1 LHRNQYLHQGDGWVH
16 RCLAK
21 INKKD
26 IEIMEKR
33 WTIRP
38 QGSNWGEFGEDDQ
51 CGRMNLITPQIRL
64 QAFQEVITG
73 DVFCLSLPLDKPGGQ
88 VLNAHRCA
96 PIFKPVTNAQGHKIF
111 NFALNELDQ
120 RLTDVS
126 SDEAVLLYSQYS
138 TQWDSFSHKGSWFDV
153 DGEGQAKKVFYNG
166 WSIVD
171 KEGHGEQGELGA
183 KALSIA
189 KMAEKGVQ
197 GRGVMIDLHRHFGE
211 KRVHVNFEMLLS
223 IMAQEKILVQEG
235 DMVCFHTGLDDLI
248 MQSPSSGPNE
258 TIKTA
263 CAVLDGEDERLLN
276 WITQSRLSA
285 IVSDNLA
292 IEASSTLGLRHGL
305 GERGAVLPL
314 HEHCLFKLGVHL
326 GELWYLSELSIWLH
340 RNQRYR
346 FLLTAPPLRLPGAAG
361 SPVTPVATV

>member
-1 LHRNQYLHQGDGWVH
+1 
-16 RCLAK
+16 
-21 INKKD
+21 
-26 IEIMEKR
+26 MEKR

-197 GRGVMIDLHRHFGE
+197 GRGVMIEPIPSPSIDLVIDLR
-211 KRVHVNFEMLLS
+211 NFEISKAFPIVYLPITSDDCESLQEYLALL
-223 IMAQEKILVQEG
+223 
-235 DMVCFHTGLDDLI
+235 H
-248 MQSPSSGPNE
+248 
-258 TIKTA
+258 
-263 CAVLDGEDERLLN
+263 LLHC
-276 WITQSRLSA
+276 R
-285 IVSDNLA
+285 
-292 IEASSTLGLRHGL
+292 STL
-305 GERGAVLPL
+305 A
-314 HEHCLFKLGVHL
+314 
-326 GELWYLSELSIWLH
+326 
-340 RNQRYR
+340 
-346 FLLTAPPLRLPGAAG
+346 
-361 SPVTPVATV
+361 